1 MKHLSWIVAASIGGW
16 TAVVLAGGP
25 AAESFFGMLGP
36 LVAVVSTVLVVEW
49 TQRQNPSRIGSVLVG
64 AFGVKMLFFGVYVA
78 VVTQLLNLELVAF
91 VTSFL
96 LFFMPLYAAQAVL
109 VRGVTLRQVS

>member
-1 MKHLSWIVAASIGGW
+1 MKHLSWIVAASVGTWVAI
-16 TAVVLAGGP
+16 VLAGGP

-36 LVAVVSTVLVVEW
+36 LVAVVGTLLVVEW
-49 TQRQNPSRIGSVLVG
+49 TQRQNPARVGSVLIG

-78 VVTQLLNLELVAF
+78 VVTQLLNLNLAMF

-96 LFFMPLYAAQAVL
+96 VFFMPLYAAQAIL